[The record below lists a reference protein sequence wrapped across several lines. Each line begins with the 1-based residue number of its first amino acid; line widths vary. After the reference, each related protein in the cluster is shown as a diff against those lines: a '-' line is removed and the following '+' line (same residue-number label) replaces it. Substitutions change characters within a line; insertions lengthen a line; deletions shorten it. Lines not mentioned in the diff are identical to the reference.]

1 MTENIYLNQ
10 IEKIRKLIAHQ
21 PKKALAE
28 LEKLFLWKPVRQQW
42 YLAKAEAM
50 LKLDYSYQEIQEVL
64 ADRFNLE
71 SVTEETK
78 MLFDINGRLI
88 GDSGSILKARYEFLT
103 ALYTC
108 LLEQTD
114 STIEALGQYYSNL
127 SKIRNKFLENSD
139 TIDNVTSLA
148 NQYYITDNAHLYLL
162 LLVYANKL
170 VSECKML
177 IADGVEEQANI
188 GYLIERL
195 NDQEHGTFIVIE
207 SSHEDAADCQ
217 IAADILSKLEK
228 RVFLLKLPIDC
239 PIEHDVNMQDTLS
252 ISLENREEHANLTV
266 IYPAALVQDGEGV
279 GDNRDYII
287 SYIIEH
293 LSEDH
298 LATVLCS
305 GEMFDRLEWNKLL
318 QRKFKRLS
326 HFKSDYLNRN
336 IAFGWAGEY
345 TSYSSQIYGF
355 DVRLELAKTAKC
367 DFSIVIPV
375 RNTVNTLRSTL
386 RTCLNQRFTGS
397 YEIVL
402 SDNSEAGNTDVYNL
416 WNELNDE
423 RIKYFRTPREL
434 PLAKSFE
441 FAFLKARGRFI
452 FSIGADDAVFPWTL
466 EVLHA
471 ALKHIPDDEI
481 VRWDRATYLW
491 PDTSKAEQDKF
502 VVHGHYQKNNINIVR
517 ISGRETLNQ
526 VIHDPGFW
534 PGLPLLYINS
544 GFRRSYFQTLLDKT
558 GQLWDGNA
566 QDIYMGIVNSSI
578 NDSFPL
584 IRYPLTIAGN
594 SSASIG
600 RQSSKVI
607 TGNTE
612 LAQRQK
618 LLLKNVGFYSPFS
631 VERLLPQYSGDIFSV
646 YNTILRTVAL
656 GLQSPG
662 MLEQLDW
669 KKIIGLLVERLSMED
684 ILLERKLNQ
693 LRYSASLI
701 NAEVVEYVEKEICA
715 QAFVPRIIE
724 KSPDDGRKGYTE
736 GFIDGGGLVLDASK
750 FGVSNI
756 YEAVELFEKIV
767 AL

>member
-10 IEKIRKLIAHQ
+10 IQKIRKQIAHQ
-21 PKKALAE
+21 PKKALEE
-28 LEKLFLWKPVRQQW
+28 LEKLYQWKPVRQQW

-50 LKLDYSYQEIQEVL
+50 LKLAYSNQEIQAIL
-64 ADRFNLE
+64 AERFNLE
-71 SVTEETK
+71 SITEETK
-78 MLFDINGRLI
+78 MFFDINGRLI
-88 GDSGSILKARYEFLT
+88 EDGSSTLKARYEFLT
-103 ALYTC
+103 VLYTC

-114 STIEALGQYYSNL
+114 SAMEALGQYYLNL
-127 SKIRNKFLENSD
+127 SQVRNKILEDSD
-139 TIDNVTSLA
+139 TIDNVTNLA
-148 NQYYITDNAHLYLL
+148 DQYYITDNVHLYLL

-170 VSECKML
+170 VSDCKIP
-177 IADGVEEQANI
+177 IADWVEEQTNM

-195 NDQEHGTFIVIE
+195 NDQEHSTFIVIE
-207 SSHEDAADCQ
+207 SSREDAADCR
-217 IAADILSKLEK
+217 IAADILAKLEK
-228 RVFLLKLPIDC
+228 RVFLLKLPVEC
-239 PIEHDVNMQDTLS
+239 PVEHDVNMKDTLS
-252 ISLENREEHANLTV
+252 ISMENREEHANLTV
-266 IYPAALVQDGEGV
+266 IYPAALVQDGEWL

-287 SYIIEH
+287 SYIIDH
-293 LSEDH
+293 LSENH
-298 LATVLCS
+298 LAMVLCS
-305 GEMFDRLEWNKLL
+305 GDMFDRLEWSKIL
-318 QRKFKRLS
+318 QRKFQRLS

-336 IAFGWAGEY
+336 IAFGWAGDY
-345 TSYSSQIYGF
+345 LSYISQIYGF
-355 DVRLELAKTAKC
+355 DVRFELVKPTKC

-375 RNTVNTLRSTL
+375 RNTVHTLRSTL

-402 SDNSEAGNTDVYNL
+402 SDNSEPGHTEVYNL
-416 WNELNDE
+416 WNELNDK

-441 FAFLKARGRFI
+441 FAFLKASGRFI

-481 VRWDRATYLW
+481 VIWERGTYLW

-502 VVHGHYQKNNINIVR
+502 VVPGHYQKNNINIAR
-517 ISGRETLNQ
+517 IPGREALNQ
-526 VIHDPGFW
+526 VIHDPGIW
-534 PGLPLLYINS
+534 PGLPLLYLNS

-566 QDIYMGIVNSSI
+566 QDIYMSIVNISI
-578 NDSFPL
+578 NDSFPV

-594 SSASIG
+594 SSASVG
-600 RQSSKVI
+600 RRSGKVI
-607 TGNTE
+607 TGNSE
-612 LAQRQK
+612 LTQFQN

-631 VERLLPQYSGDIFSV
+631 VERLLPQYPTDRWSV
-646 YNTILRTVAL
+646 YCAILRTVAL
-656 GLQSPG
+656 GLQLPAI
-662 MLEQLDW
+662 LEQLDW
-669 KKIIGLLVERLSMED
+669 KKIIDLLVEQLSMED
-684 ILLERKLNQ
+684 ILIERKLNM

-701 NAEVVEYVEKEICA
+701 NAEIAEYVEKEICA
-715 QAFVPRIIE
+715 QAFTPRIIE
-724 KSPDDGRKGYTE
+724 KSPDDGRKAYTE

>member
-10 IEKIRKLIAHQ
+10 IQKIRKQIEYH

-28 LEKLFLWKPVRQQW
+28 LEKLYQWKPVRQQW

-50 LKLDYSYQEIQEVL
+50 LKLAYSYQEIQEVL
-64 ADRFNLE
+64 AERFNLE
-71 SVTEETK
+71 SITEETK
-78 MLFDINGRLI
+78 MFFDINGRLI
-88 GDSGSILKARYEFLT
+88 EDQGSILKARYEFLT

-114 STIEALGQYYSNL
+114 SSKEALEQYYLNL
-127 SKIRNKFLENSD
+127 SQIRNKFLEDSN

-148 NQYYITDNAHLYLL
+148 EQYCITDNVHLYLL

-170 VSECKML
+170 VSDCKIP
-177 IADGVEEQANI
+177 IADWVEAQANM
-188 GYLIERL
+188 GYFIERL
-195 NDQEHGTFIVIE
+195 NDQKHGIFIVIE
-207 SSHEDAADCQ
+207 SSHEDAVDCR

-228 RVFLLKLPIDC
+228 RVFLLKLPVEC
-239 PIEHDVNMQDTLS
+239 PIEHDVNMKDTLS
-252 ISLENREEHANLTV
+252 ISLENREERANLTV
-266 IYPAALVQDGEGV
+266 IYPAALVQGGEWV

-287 SYIIEH
+287 SHIIDH
-293 LSEDH
+293 LSENH
-298 LATVLCS
+298 LATILCS
-305 GEMFDRLEWNKLL
+305 GDMFDKLECNKLL

-326 HFKSDYLNRN
+326 HFTSDYLNRN
-336 IAFGWAGEY
+336 IAFGWSGDY

-355 DVRLELAKTAKC
+355 DVRLEMAKPAKC

-402 SDNSEAGNTDVYNL
+402 SDNSEAGNTEVYNL
-416 WNELNDE
+416 WKELNDE

-434 PLAKSFE
+434 PLTKSFE

-466 EVLHA
+466 EVLYT

-481 VRWDRATYLW
+481 VRWDRGTYLW

-517 ISGRETLNQ
+517 ISGRELLNQ
-526 VIHDPGFW
+526 VIRDPGFW

-566 QDIYMGIVNSSI
+566 QDIHMGIVNSSI
-578 NDSFPL
+578 NDSIPV

-600 RQSSKVI
+600 RRSSKVI
-607 TGNTE
+607 IGNTE
-612 LAQRQK
+612 LAQRQR
-618 LLLKNVGFYSPFS
+618 LLLRNVGFYSPFS
-631 VERLLPQYSGDIFSV
+631 VERLLPRYPKDRWSV
-646 YNTILRTVAL
+646 YGAILRTVAM
-656 GLQSPG
+656 GIQSPDI
-662 MLEQLDW
+662 LEQIDW
-669 KKIIGLLVERLSMED
+669 KKIIGLLVEQLSMED
-684 ILLERKLNQ
+684 ILLERRLNQ
-693 LRYSASLI
+693 LRYAACLI
-701 NAEVVEYVEKEICA
+701 NAEVAEYVEKEICA

-724 KSPDDGRKGYTE
+724 KSPDDGRKGYKE
-736 GFIDGGGLVLDASK
+736 GFVDGVGLVLDASK
-750 FGVSNI
+750 FGVSNV